1 MGERSI
7 VLSGECSLIVFC
19 FILCLFT
26 HCALL
31 GMTEN
36 PKPCSARGAAG
47 TYEVLVVKKC
57 STAFIMTTPLFLNIS
72 MLMYMRLYVIFTYS
86 NG

>member
-1 MGERSI
+1 MKVSTYYFMRKWFTSPFIASEPYDHSFNPERCQCFSECSI
-7 VLSGECSLIVFC
+7 LLSGECSLIVFC

-47 TYEVLVVKKC
+47 TYEVLVV
-57 STAFIMTTPLFLNIS
+57 
-72 MLMYMRLYVIFTYS
+72 
-86 NG
+86 